1 VQSCEWSVA
10 CEHHCGT
17 DALTATLPLHP
28 WNGDFRWQTPRGP
41 FRRVTVEQ
49 AAQFDELGFVVLEG
63 MFEPARIA
71 RVTEELDGFEL
82 KVDAFLRTQADERV
96 MIAESGAI
104 TFTTHLV
111 AHSEI
116 ARTFAT
122 HDVFVDLCADLL
134 GPDVDMYWDQA
145 VYKKAEKPRHFPWH
159 QDNGYTF
166 IEPQQY
172 LTCWVALTDA
182 IIDNGCP
189 WVAPGVHKLGTLAH
203 EYVEP
208 LGYECFSEPPSKVAA
223 PVRAGGIVVFSS
235 LTPHMTGA
243 NTTDDV
249 RKSYIL
255 QYAHAGSEALRGD
268 PNAGPP
274 THREP
279 CNDPKRQF
287 PILRSGVRVET

>member
-1 VQSCEWSVA
+1 MERV
-10 CEHHCGT
+10 
-17 DALTATLPLHP
+17 PHP
-28 WNGDFRWQTPRGP
+28 WNTGFAWQDHSADCT
-41 FRRVTVEQ
+41 TITTEQ
-49 AAQFDELGFVVLEG
+49 AAQFDELGFIVLEG
-63 MFEPARIA
+63 MFEPALIA

-172 LTCWVALTDA
+172 LTCWVPLVDA
-182 IIDNGCP
+182 TVDNGCP
-189 WVAPGVHKLGTLAH
+189 WVASGHHRQGTLEHWLTPVGFQCLDNPSDAVP
-203 EYVEP
+203 VE
-208 LGYECFSEPPSKVAA
+208 A
-223 PVRAGGIVVFSS
+223 PAGSVVVFSS
-235 LTPHMTGA
+235 LTPHRTGPNLSDA
-243 NTTDDV
+243 T
-249 RKSYIL
+249 RKAYIL
-255 QYAHAGSEALRGD
+255 QYAPDHAVALKGE
-268 PNAGPP
+268 PP
-274 THREP
+274 APPQDRLQQ
-279 CNDPKRQF
+279 NDADRQF
-287 PILRSGVRVET
+287 VVLRDGAPAR